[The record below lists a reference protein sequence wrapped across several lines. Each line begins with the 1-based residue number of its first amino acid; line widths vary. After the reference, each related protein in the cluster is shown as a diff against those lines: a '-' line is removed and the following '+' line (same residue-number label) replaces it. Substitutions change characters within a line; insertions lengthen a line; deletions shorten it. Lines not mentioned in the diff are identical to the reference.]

1 MGEQQTPQMSYAGR
15 YINMDRSLE
24 RRGALE
30 AQFAA
35 FDCSDRYVRFAAVDG
50 QSLDRTR
57 SSLTAGECGCFESH
71 YRCIKESMGEDLNL
85 HILED
90 DVVFGPNTIPFLDQA
105 LADAFNQG
113 EMVFTDIF
121 IPGELSTLQLL
132 INYYRL
138 TGILDRPPPGERA
151 SPKFVNFYDLKQA
164 SFTGASS
171 YLVRSDARGRLLR
184 LMEAELAAGPT
195 MPVDIFYNRVVHD
208 GRITAVCLLPFLTT
222 VNPAEVL
229 ATTIAGRGQHE
240 RSNLA
245 FFLLRNYFFVDKDEA
260 AVAEIRRELTHDL
273 NDPHYIDP
281 LLDVFK
287 FIFSENFVA
296 F

>member
-1 MGEQQTPQMSYAGR
+1 MNYAGR
-15 YINMDRSLE
+15 YINMDRSVE
-24 RRGALE
+24 RRRALE

-35 FDCSDRYVRFAAVDG
+35 FGCGDRYVRFPAVDG
-50 QSLDRTR
+50 QSLDRSR

-90 DVVFGPNTIPFLDQA
+90 DVVFGPRTIPLLDQA
-105 LADAFNQG
+105 LGDAFKQG

-132 INYYRL
+132 LYYYRL
-138 TGILDRPPPGERA
+138 TGILERPAPGERA
-151 SPKFVNFYDLKQA
+151 WPKFINFYDLKQA

-171 YLVRSDARGRLLR
+171 YIVRSDARARLLR
-184 LMEAELAAGPT
+184 LMEAELATGQT
-195 MPVDIFYNRVVHD
+195 MPVDIFYRRIIRD
-208 GRITAVCLLPFLTT
+208 GLMKAVCILPFLTT
-222 VNPAEVL
+222 VNPAEVI
-229 ATTIAGRGQHE
+229 ATTIEGRAQHE

-245 FFLLRNYFFVDKDEA
+245 LFLMRNYFFIDKDGA

-273 NDPHYIDP
+273 DDPHYIDP

>member
-1 MGEQQTPQMSYAGR
+1 MDYAGR
-15 YINMDRSLE
+15 YINMDRSVE
-24 RRGALE
+24 RRRALE

-35 FDCSDRYVRFAAVDG
+35 FGCADRYSRFAGVDG
-50 QSLDRTR
+50 RSLDRSA

-71 YRCIKESMGEDLNL
+71 YRCIKESMGEDRHL
-85 HILED
+85 HIVED
-90 DVVFGPNTIPFLDQA
+90 DVVFGPHTIALVDQA
-105 LADAFNQG
+105 VGDAFRQA
-113 EMVFTDIF
+113 EMIFTDIF
-121 IPGELSTLQLL
+121 IPGELSTLQML

-138 TGILDRPPPGERA
+138 TGILEERPAGTPPW
-151 SPKFVNFYDLKQA
+151 PKFVNFYNLKPA

-171 YLVRSDARGRLLR
+171 YFVRSDLRARLLG

-195 MPVDIFYNRVVHD
+195 APVDIFYNRIVRD
-208 GRITAVCLLPFLTT
+208 GLVTASVTLPFLTS

-229 ATTIAGRGQHE
+229 ATTIEGRGQHE

-273 NDPHYIDP
+273 ADPHYIDP
-281 LLDVFK
+281 LLDVFR